1 MSDKARILK
10 ELKACVSFQE
20 YELCEEWGCLYPI
33 PREHLINL
41 HQKHLLHLLERGDHE
56 KALQVSLQSS
66 QFSLGRDA
74 KVGRI
79 GWLCSYWIPF
89 RALTVSDLLLH
100 ELVIVT
106 LPVSANS
113 ALGARWAAGS
123 KILLIPGPV
132 KVIICEAKGWW
143 EKKMSAAK
151 GLIQSE

>member
-1 MSDKARILK
+1 MSCVRSGAAFIL
-10 ELKACVSFQE
+10 FQ
-20 YELCEEWGCLYPI
+20 
-33 PREHLINL
+33 EHLINL
-41 HQKHLLHLLERGDHE
+41 HQKHLLHLLEGDHE
-56 KALQVSLQSS
+56 KALQAASNLFPVFFGEGS
-66 QFSLGRDA
+66 RRM
-74 KVGRI
+74 VEI
-79 GWLCSYWIPF
+79 GWLYYTYWIPF

-123 KILLIPGPV
+123 PADPGPV

-151 GLIQSE
+151 VKSK